1 MCLNL
6 FVFVV
11 PWQNEIN
18 ITFVEVNSVQLLC
31 KTVCGYHDIDVPPK
45 SDKEEYHLTS
55 RLKQLDVKTCR
66 D

>member
-6 FVFVV
+6 FDFVLFLDKLILLL
-11 PWQNEIN
+11 WKLIL
-18 ITFVEVNSVQLLC
+18 FQLLC
-31 KTVCGYHDIDVPPK
+31 KTVCGNHDIHVPPK

-55 RLKQLDVKTCR
+55 RLKQLGVKTCR